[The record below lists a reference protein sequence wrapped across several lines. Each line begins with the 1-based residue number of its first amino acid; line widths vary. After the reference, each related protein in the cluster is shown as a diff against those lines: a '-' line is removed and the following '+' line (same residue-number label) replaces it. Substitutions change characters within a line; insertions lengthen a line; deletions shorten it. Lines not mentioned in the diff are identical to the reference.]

1 MEDWMLN
8 RLEEIKT
15 RFKDLEVMMTKPEI
29 ISNQVQMT
37 KISKEYRNLENVNVL
52 WNSYQNIS
60 NEINENKELID
71 SEDIDM
77 SELASSENEELEK
90 ELAKIYEELNLAL
103 IPKDATDEAD
113 AIIEIR
119 AGTGGDEA
127 AIFGN
132 DLLRMYTRYAENQKW
147 KMNILSSSYSETGG
161 IKEIVVEISGEGT
174 FSKLKHESGVHR
186 VQRVPKTESQGR
198 IHTSTATVAVLPKSE
213 EIDIEIKDDDIRTDV
228 FHSGGAGGQNVN
240 KVATAIRLTH
250 SPSGIVVSCQ
260 NERSQLQNK
269 IQAMEILKSKLW
281 DLEIQKQQNERSEA
295 RKSQVGSGGRSEKIR
310 TYNYPQGRITD
321 HRIKLTSHRLSEFMD
336 GLIDE
341 IIEPLMKDEQAKKMI
356 SNKSNEWKI

>member
-1 MEDWMLN
+1 M
-8 RLEEIKT
+8 
-15 RFKDLEVMMTKPEI
+15 
-29 ISNQVQMT
+29 
-37 KISKEYRNLENVNVL
+37 
-52 WNSYQNIS
+52 
-60 NEINENKELID
+60 ID

-356 SNKSNEWKI
+356 SSKSNE

>member
-1 MEDWMLN
+1 MLN

-15 RFKDLEVMMTKPEI
+15 RFKDLEIMMTKPEI

>member
-1 MEDWMLN
+1 MLN

-15 RFKDLEVMMTKPEI
+15 RFKDLEVMMTRPEI

-356 SNKSNEWKI
+356 SNKSNE

>member
-1 MEDWMLN
+1 MCIRD
-8 RLEEIKT
+8 R
-15 RFKDLEVMMTKPEI
+15 
-29 ISNQVQMT
+29 
-37 KISKEYRNLENVNVL
+37 
-52 WNSYQNIS
+52 
-60 NEINENKELID
+60 LID
-71 SEDIDM
+71 GEDIDM

-356 SNKSNEWKI
+356 SNKSNE

>member
-1 MEDWMLN
+1 MLN

-15 RFKDLEVMMTKPEI
+15 RFKDLEVMMTKTEI

-269 IQAMEILKSKLW
+269 IQAMQILKSKLW

-356 SNKSNEWKI
+356 SSKSNE

>member
-1 MEDWMLN
+1 MLN

-356 SNKSNEWKI
+356 SNKSNE

>member
-1 MEDWMLN
+1 MLN

-15 RFKDLEVMMTKPEI
+15 RFKDLEIMMTKPEI

-356 SNKSNEWKI
+356 SNKSNE

>member
-127 AIFGN
+127 AMFGN

-260 NERSQLQNK
+260 NDRSQLQNK

-356 SNKSNEWKI
+356 SSKSNE

>member
-90 ELAKIYEELNLAL
+90 ELSKIYEELNLAL

-356 SNKSNEWKI
+356 SSKSNE

>member
-1 MEDWMLN
+1 MEEWILK
-8 RLEEIKT
+8 RLDEIKSRFEEI
-15 RFKDLEVMMTKPEI
+15 EVLMTKKEI
-29 ISNQVQMT
+29 VSNHSEMK
-37 KISKEYRNLENVNVL
+37 KISKEYSKLKT
-52 WNSYQNIS
+52 
-60 NEINENKELID
+60 INELWDQYNKILKDTNDTKELLKSDDDEI
-71 SEDIDM
+71 SIM
-77 SELASSENEELEK
+77 
-90 ELAKIYEELNLAL
+90 AKEELNDLNSSLGKVYSELNKEL

-132 DLLRMYTRYAENQKW
+132 DLLRMYTRYSENNKW
-147 KMNILSSSYSETGG
+147 KIKILSSSYNEFGG
-161 IKEIVVEISGEGT
+161 IKEIILEISGEGT

-186 VQRVPKTESQGR
+186 VQRIPKTESQGR

-213 EIDIEIKDDDIRTDV
+213 DIDIEIKEDDIRTDV
-228 FHSGGAGGQNVN
+228 FHAGGAGGQNVN

-250 SPSGIVVSCQ
+250 IPTTIVVTCQ

-269 IQAMEILKSKLW
+269 LQAMEILKSKLW
-281 DLEIQKQQNERSEA
+281 DLELQKQKSEISEA

-310 TYNYPQGRITD
+310 TYNFPQGRVTD
-321 HRIKLTSHRLSEFMD
+321 HRLKLTTHNLTEFMD

-341 IIEPLMKDEQAKKMI
+341 IIDPLMKDEQAKKLI
-356 SNKSNEWKI
+356 SQKN

>member
-356 SNKSNEWKI
+356 SSKSNE

>member
-1 MEDWMLN
+1 MLN

-356 SNKSNEWKI
+356 SSKSNEWKI